1 MGCGWRR
8 CLFEG
13 GTLGLLWELCS
24 LHFLAVHFV
33 ALPFQYGFSI
43 QDWTSLTPY
52 TETSEHFLLCAG
64 CVAIQQFNGSTDQQE
79 LEDDPKIV
87 VPLCTA
93 LRGPQFLAD
102 TTSFFFVCG
111 AEDQT
116 RAAHMPDSLTN
127 VEN

>member
-1 MGCGWRR
+1 MQQKSDLKPSAIQGATWS
-8 CLFEG
+8 
-13 GTLGLLWELCS
+13 WEIKNT
-24 LHFLAVHFV
+24 
-33 ALPFQYGFSI
+33 GFS
-43 QDWTSLTPY
+43 Q
-52 TETSEHFLLCAG
+52 FLLCAG